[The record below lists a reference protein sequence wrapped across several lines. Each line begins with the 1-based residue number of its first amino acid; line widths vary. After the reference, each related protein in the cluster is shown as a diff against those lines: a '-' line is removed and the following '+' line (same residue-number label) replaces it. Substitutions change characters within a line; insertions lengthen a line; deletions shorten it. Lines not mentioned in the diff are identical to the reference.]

1 MSLINWFDK
10 PSPKTTKPQ
19 NSHSCRT
26 KSETFILEP
35 ILTPSGIVDGF
46 DETPDALPLED
57 IEVPEVDAP
66 EVADA
71 PETEDTQP
79 DIATTDEV
87 EAVETPEADN
97 LIPDADIEEIEFIT
111 DSPTADA
118 EEVNGVEAVE
128 TESEI
133 DGSPESVVAQALS
146 DAPNADSANE
156 DVVEPELTVDNA
168 DPEIEPDDTTGEE
181 DLTVADR
188 ADEAVPPESEA
199 DEGAEA
205 DEDNADLGTDAA
217 IADNPDESAPTDSE
231 PEETTDE
238 PVEDSEDNEEAQ
250 LTPVEPEEQSPAPT
264 GIFTVGETGEIE
276 IEYLFDGGKYQGE
289 VALFSLD
296 GMDDLEPGSEAF
308 IQEAAARALGIEP
321 QPDVGVDLSTD
332 LSDPD
337 LGEPAPT
344 DTDLPAE
351 NAPKLGEIVISDKT
365 EGAKFEGILGEK
377 NWNKGEFSGV
387 KTVQMRP
394 GDTFGIMLV
403 PNKTVQQVFDNPSIG
418 GSGRPLFSLSTANP
432 DGGFH
437 VGQIADVTGD
447 GNTFVMEDIR
457 VDGSSDYDYNDIIF
471 RIKGATGDAVDL
483 DDVIDADNDWRETEL
498 GQEILDYVFDTLEP
512 EDVAATI
519 TDDLDTEL
527 VPELEDVLSELKEQL
542 EEITEN
548 PDIVNEDPPPDAP
561 TEQEQDALIAE
572 LNAELEAAFAEL
584 TEDEFADVNALAGK
598 FEFDPEDQPLVG
610 VIDTGF
616 AETNPDI
623 DDSRITLG
631 KDYIDGDD
639 NPLLAEGEGDDHGTK
654 VLEVIAATQNNNVG
668 IDGVNDD
675 APLWL
680 GRAVG
685 SGKWADSLVEF
696 VDAAKESE
704 QPNAVV
710 NLSFDLTQENPDGS
724 ITTRTEFTEPEIAAL
739 KYARDNNVLIV
750 AAAGNQGEAVMSALG
765 QASEDFDNVITVGAA
780 DEAAERAENSSY
792 GNGLDLLAYGSRL
805 DDPTTL
811 AQDPQVDAFAGL
823 SAEEIELV
831 ELLMEQ
837 SEDSGTENAATNSPG
852 GVAPTAPIPDNNT
865 GENASTPT
873 PAAPI
878 PANEPGSS
886 ITSTE
891 TSIPPLLN
899 DNFNTENL
907 GTGDIAT
914 LDPILDNADTSE
926 NRLLSSEEEAKALA
940 ATQKMLANVLASLED
955 SDDSEW
961 GQPALTGT
969 SIAAAK
975 VTGAASQVWAA
986 NPDLNFA
993 QVKAIL
999 KDTAVDLHTP
1009 GWDMETGAGLLNLGL
1024 AVQAASLTQGEA
1036 YTLEKDPV
1044 LSGLGLLNGAATP
1057 AERPAFFKKLWR
1069 GVKRVFSKVV
1079 RVVKKVVTVVK
1090 KVVNVVKKVVSFV
1103 KKAVPILKSIGSFVS
1118 GLAKKFVCLPILGK
1132 VGVVLGGIALVG
1144 AAIGGAVLWFK
1155 NKKKQQQ
1162 QQQQQQVVVQ
1172 QIPQQILDLE
1182 NAWKL
1187 LTPAEQNNIGPALK
1201 NGIDPKFHPLFNGS
1215 DPDGIL
1221 PLLQTISGLTPTQRT
1236 ELGGHV
1242 LNGVPA
1248 SWTTFFNGSNPANPN
1263 VPASTKNAW
1272 NSLTAAQR
1280 SVLQPFMLNG
1290 VSSPYGRPLFD
1301 GSAEGQ
1307 QITNVLNTLGS
1318 QNLNNSQRSLMISF
1332 MLNPGGIPTEYESRF
1347 P

>member
-1 MSLINWFDK
+1 MPLINWFDK
-10 PSPKTTKPQ
+10 PSPKTTKLQ
-19 NSHSCRT
+19 DSH
-26 KSETFILEP
+26 TFILEP

-57 IEVPEVDAP
+57 IEVPDTDAP
-66 EVADA
+66 EVEDA
-71 PETEDTQP
+71 PETEDTTRHT
-79 DIATTDEV
+79 ATTDEV

-118 EEVNGVEAVE
+118 EEVNGVEA
-128 TESEI
+128 ESEI

-156 DVVEPELTVDNA
+156 DAVEPELTVDKA

-181 DLTVADR
+181 DLTLADR

-199 DEGAEA
+199 VEGAEA

-217 IADNPDESAPTDSE
+217 IADNPDESAPTDSQ

-250 LTPVEPEEQSPAPT
+250 LTPVEPQEQSPAPT

-276 IEYLFDGGKYQGE
+276 IEYLFDGGKYRGE

-308 IQEAAARALGIEP
+308 IQEAAARALGIETTEP
-321 QPDVGVDLSTD
+321 TSDVGAGLSTD
-332 LSDPD
+332 SSIDPD

-344 DTDLPAE
+344 DGDLPAE
-351 NAPKLGEIVISDKT
+351 NTPKLGEIVISDKT
-365 EGAKFEGILGEK
+365 EGAKFEGTLGEK
-377 NWNKGEFSGV
+377 NWNKGEFAGA

-437 VGQIADVTGD
+437 VGQIADVTGE

-512 EDVAATI
+512 EVSVATI
-519 TDDLDTEL
+519 TDDLNTEL
-527 VPELEDVLSELKEQL
+527 VPELEDVLSELKAEL
-542 EEITEN
+542 AEITEN
-548 PDIVNEDPPPDAP
+548 PDIVNEEPPADAP
-561 TEQEQDALIAE
+561 TEQEQDNLIAE

-780 DEAAERAENSSY
+780 DEAAERAEYSSY
-792 GNGLDLLAYGSRL
+792 GNGLDLLAYGARL

-831 ELLMEQ
+831 EVLMEQ
-837 SEDSGTENAATNSPG
+837 SEDSGTENAATDTAG
-852 GVAPTAPIPDNNT
+852 GVAPTAPIPSNET
-865 GENASTPT
+865 GENTSTPT

-878 PANEPGSS
+878 PALGSS
-886 ITSTE
+886 ITSNE
-891 TSIPPLLN
+891 TSVPPLLN

-914 LDPILDNADTSE
+914 LDPILDNSDTSE
-926 NRLLSSEEEAKALA
+926 NRLLSSEEEAQALA
-940 ATQKMLANVLASLED
+940 ATQKMLSNVLASLED
-955 SDDSEW
+955 REDTEW
-961 GQPALTGT
+961 GQPALAGT

-1009 GWDMETGAGLLNLGL
+1009 GWDAETGAGLLNLGL

-1069 GVKRVFSKVV
+1069 GVKRVFNKVV
-1079 RVVKKVVTVVK
+1079 RVVKKVVSVVK
-1090 KVVNVVKKVVSFV
+1090 RVVNVVKKVVSFV
-1103 KKAVPILKSIGSFVS
+1103 QKAIPVINKIRNFISTKLIP
-1118 GLAKKFVCLPILGK
+1118 KFMCLPILGK

-1155 NKKKQQQ
+1155 NRKPQPTPTPTPTPGPAP
-1162 QQQQQQVVVQ
+1162 
-1172 QIPQQILDLE
+1172 IPPDVLE
-1182 NAWKL
+1182 LEAAWKL
-1187 LTPAEQNNIGPALK
+1187 LTPAEQNNLGPALK
-1201 NGIDPKFHPLFNGS
+1201 NGIDPKFKPLFDGS
-1215 DPDGIL
+1215 DPHKIL
-1221 PLLQTISGLTPTQRT
+1221 PLLQTISGLTSAQQTQ
-1236 ELGGHV
+1236 LGPFV

-1248 SWTTFFNGSNPANPN
+1248 LYLPFFNGSNPNDPN
-1263 VPASTKNAW
+1263 VPVATKNAW
-1272 NSLTAAQR
+1272 NSLTTDQKN
-1280 SVLQPFMLNG
+1280 VLQPVMLNG
-1290 VSSPYGRPLFD
+1290 VTSSYGRPLFD
-1301 GSAEGQ
+1301 GSPAGQ
-1307 QITNVLNTLGS
+1307 QIVNVLNTLAS
-1318 QNLNNSQRSLMISF
+1318 QNLNNRQRGLMISF
-1332 MLNPGGIPTEYESRF
+1332 MLNPGGIPTQYEPRF
-1347 P
+1347 T